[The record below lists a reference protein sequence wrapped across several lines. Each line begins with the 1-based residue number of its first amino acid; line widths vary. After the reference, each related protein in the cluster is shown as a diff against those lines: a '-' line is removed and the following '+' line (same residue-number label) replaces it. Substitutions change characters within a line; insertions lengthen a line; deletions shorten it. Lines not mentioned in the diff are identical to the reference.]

1 MRIISGIHK
10 GKKINYTKSPST
22 RPLRDLVKENIF
34 NIIEHSNLTNVS
46 LKNSKILDLYSGSGS
61 FGFECLSRGS
71 SEVIFIERSP
81 SITLRLEENLNKL
94 GMIEKAKLIQQD
106 THSFVKKYKKTNYFD
121 IIFLDPPYVDQD
133 YHRLLDLINKEKL
146 CKKNHLII
154 IHREKGKIE
163 EKIEEMNIIQ
173 VKNYGRSKVLFVNF
187 F

>member
-173 VKNYGRSKVLFVNF
+173 VKNYGRSKVLFGTF